1 MRSRLG
7 LRRESIGN
15 SNWETRGRWKSF
27 GLRNKKTAT
36 EIVAV
41 WFSQKIRLERV
52 GLQFYGWVHGAEV
65 LQCGIGDGGGGGGC
79 VGCTTGLL
87 GLGITVA
94 LGAASA
100 VVKAKRASIVA
111 MIEIP
116 RINVFIKPPGQPE
129 LSVCFL
135 FVKRTTK
142 AGKKLGNAQTTRKPS
157 LSKVCRKPSL
167 GTSPNSSESIRA

>member
-52 GLQFYGWVHGAEV
+52 GLQFYGWVHGADFP
-65 LQCGIGDGGGGGGC
+65 QCGIPDGGSGGGGGG
-79 VGCTTGLL
+79 G
-87 GLGITVA
+87 
-94 LGAASA
+94 
-100 VVKAKRASIVA
+100 
-111 MIEIP
+111 
-116 RINVFIKPPGQPE
+116 
-129 LSVCFL
+129 
-135 FVKRTTK
+135 
-142 AGKKLGNAQTTRKPS
+142 
-157 LSKVCRKPSL
+157 
-167 GTSPNSSESIRA
+167 